1 MITLIFKFS
10 LAFILSYLILSV
22 DISGKTIFE
31 YLHSQI
37 APISRNIHNYVRGE
51 FKTSLQKSV
60 NLGRKIFTSS
70 APPSVN
76 IYPTNIR
83 QRDKKSPTHRHLI
96 QEEIRKEDVEALD
109 KIIEKN

>member
-1 MITLIFKFS
+1 MITMIFKFS

-37 APISRNIHNYVRGE
+37 APISRNIHNYVGGE
-51 FKTSLQKSV
+51 LKTSLQKSV
-60 NLGRKIFTSS
+60 DLGRKFFTSS
-70 APPSVN
+70 APPSVDVKPVN
-76 IYPTNIR
+76 IKHRI
-83 QRDKKSPTHRHLI
+83 KKSPTHSHLI
-96 QEEIRKEDVEALD
+96 QEELRKEDIEALD